1 MPGLSAVLAKAARLK
16 CRVIVSKLDRL
27 SCDLVFISGLMARGV
42 PFIVAELGADV
53 DPFVLHLFAALGQ
66 KERQLIS
73 QRTQDALGP
82 MVGTGQM
89 GNKTHLTQAQAKG
102 CAGNAAT
109 STGVA
114 SRVMPLVGRFK
125 VGRLSMNVIAGQL
138 NALNMPAMRG
148 AAGRP
153 RPFRG
158 WFCWTW
164 QPHDRSGS
172 QSEKS

>member
-1 MPGLSAVLAKAARLK
+1 MPGLRAALAKATRLK

-53 DPFVLHLFAALGQ
+53 NPFVLHLFAALGQ

-109 STGVA
+109 STGGRQPGHAAGWAVQSGQTVDECNCRA
-114 SRVMPLVGRFK
+114 AERVEHARDAWGRWPAKAVSRVVLLDM
-125 VGRLSMNVIAGQL
+125 AT
-138 NALNMPAMRG
+138 A
-148 AAGRP
+148 
-153 RPFRG
+153 
-158 WFCWTW
+158 
-164 QPHDRSGS
+164 
-172 QSEKS
+172 